1 MQITLFKIT
10 DDKTQIDLTI
20 TDAASVT
27 TLYVWTASTY
37 KDYTLAIDLSSKLTA
52 SATENII
59 ITPADLSITE
69 FDGLY
74 FVEAVDPDEVSI
86 DIEVETAKYKE
97 CILEKV
103 IALSLCSDCLTKENN
118 SLNNAQ
124 TLLHALE
131 YSVELDFPNEAIN
144 AINALD
150 KFCDN
155 ACKSCGGF
163 TNEIDN
169 QV

>member
-52 SATENII
+52 SATENITI
-59 ITPADLSITE
+59 IPTDLSITE

-74 FVEAVDPDEVSI
+74 FNLFVV
-86 DIEVETAKYKE
+86 KE
-97 CILEKV
+97 ICSF
-103 IALSLCSDCLTKENN
+103 LSS
-118 SLNNAQ
+118 
-124 TLLHALE
+124 
-131 YSVELDFPNEAIN
+131 F
-144 AINALD
+144 
-150 KFCDN
+150 
-155 ACKSCGGF
+155 
-163 TNEIDN
+163 
-169 QV
+169 